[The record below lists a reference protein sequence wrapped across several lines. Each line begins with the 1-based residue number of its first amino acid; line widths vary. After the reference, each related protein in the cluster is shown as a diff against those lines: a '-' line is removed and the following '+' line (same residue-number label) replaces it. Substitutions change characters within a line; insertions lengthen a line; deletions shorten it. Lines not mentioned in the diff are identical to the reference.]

1 MANSDYY
8 QTLGV
13 PKSASADD
21 LRKAYRKLAR
31 ENHPDVKK
39 DDPAAAQR
47 FKEIQEAY
55 AVLGDEEKRQQYDRF
70 GTVFPK
76 GAQPGGPGG
85 GGWSGGVPFDINDLF
100 GGGGGAQGGFSFE
113 DLFSGGGKRRGGA
126 RRGPRKGDDVQATV
140 RVPFLTAAIGG
151 SVDLHLDRDGRHET
165 LSVKIPAGV
174 PDAGI
179 IRLAGQGEP
188 SPNGGPA
195 GDLLLTVQIEP
206 HPYFKRDG
214 NDLLVDVPL
223 TPAEA
228 VLGAKVDVPT
238 LSEGT
243 VVLSIPPGTS
253 SGAKLRLRGKGLT
266 DRQTKQTGDQ
276 YVVVKIVVPKTP
288 SDAVRALYQQL
299 AAADDAQPREGLW

>member
-1 MANSDYY
+1 MANPDYY

-13 PKSASADD
+13 AKSATADEI
-21 LRKAYRKLAR
+21 RKSYRKLAR

-47 FKEIQEAY
+47 FREIQEAY
-55 AVLGDEEKRQQYDRF
+55 AVLGDVEKRQQFDRF

-85 GGWSGGVPFDINDLF
+85 GGGSGGVPFDVNDLF
-100 GGGGGAQGGFSFE
+100 GGGSGEGGFSFE
-113 DLFSGGGKRRGGA
+113 DLFGGGGKRRGGA
-126 RRGPRKGDDVQATV
+126 RRGPRKGNDIQAAV
-140 RVPFLTAAIGG
+140 RVPFLTAAVGG
-151 SVDLHLDRDGRHET
+151 SVDLHLDRDGTRET
-165 LSVKIPAGV
+165 LGVKIPPGV
-174 PDAGI
+174 PEGGV

-188 SPNGGPA
+188 SFNGGPS

-276 YVVVKIVVPKTP
+276 FVIVKIVVPKTP

-299 AAADDAQPREGLW
+299 AADDARPREGLW